1 MLLVVLALVWG
12 LAACGKSDK
21 KAEAEGGS
29 SNKNSLIEALITD
42 ASYALLKDGDADV
55 SEDSGEALLAVDL
68 KVKNVSSDSV
78 EISPYSNIKSYDG
91 NEEVNIEDDIYSA
104 RLDMGTSRG
113 GSIGAGNTKKMT
125 VLVKVKKGKTYT
137 LGIQPFTEKSGDDG
151 EELKLALDTK
161 KYSKSYDSLHDPA
174 KALKAYIDTIYLNK
188 ENADYEKYVSADKE
202 AAQTQAYKTFKKA
215 FSDNIADDISDADMK
230 KYYEAYKSAAAEK
243 AKLDAEAVAGYKEK
257 AIVKLTYS
265 TISMDDISEKVEEYA
280 DEYLDNSEDY
290 DSDKAKK
297 YALSKFDFIVSSVEP
312 KEAGDPA
319 EVSMVKKDGKWTIY
333 QEDDYTSEVEE
344 AFAGG
349 EVY

>member
-1 MLLVVLALVWG
+1 
-12 LAACGKSDK
+12 
-21 KAEAEGGS
+21 
-29 SNKNSLIEALITD
+29 
-42 ASYALLKDGDADV
+42 
-55 SEDSGEALLAVDL
+55 
-68 KVKNVSSDSV
+68 
-78 EISPYSNIKSYDG
+78 
-91 NEEVNIEDDIYSA
+91 
-104 RLDMGTSRG
+104 
-113 GSIGAGNTKKMT
+113 MT

-161 KYSKSYDSLHDPA
+161 KYSKSYDSLQDPA

-188 ENADYEKYVSADKE
+188 DNADYEKYVSADKE

-230 KYYEAYKSAAAEK
+230 NYYEAYKSAAAEK
-243 AKLDAEAVAGYKEK
+243 AKLDAGAVAGYKEK

-297 YALSKFDFIVSSVEP
+297 YALSKFDSIVSSVEP
-312 KEAGDPA
+312 KEAGDPE